1 MIILV
6 CSICLI
12 AFSWDGF
19 DLMQGA
25 TLAAIILTTDVSSL
39 PTSTFDCPKNKLNT
53 LNEVVYNIAIV
64 IILKAVPWFKEP
76 EQLKFFFSFLFF
88 VHLDISRYCWTGKCQ
103 VHSKLGLDTTHS
115 EKSKV
120 PPQYL
125 HKCSGGLVGV
135 GTNEESPEGRKAR
148 NIKEK
153 KKVQNYSLSVEVLF
167 GIVTCDLSGS
177 HANVKKKKNK
187 KKTEKKNIM
196 YFPLLSL
203 SFSWASVLPSCY
215 DHYLLKANFIFGMD
229 CNIQIAK
236 NFMGIL
242 VMFWIFSFQNSRY
255 YAIRLMS

>member
-135 GTNEESPEGRKAR
+135 GTKWRIPRGKKSKKQKG
-148 NIKEK
+148 K

-167 GIVTCDLSGS
+167 GIVNIGS
-177 HANVKKKKNK
+177 LRFSCKCKKKKK
-187 KKTEKKNIM
+187 KKKKQKKTVCISHYSAWVFLEQV
-196 YFPLLSL
+196 YFLADMIII
-203 SFSWASVLPSCY
+203 SWRVIL
-215 DHYLLKANFIFGMD
+215 YL
-229 CNIQIAK
+229 
-236 NFMGIL
+236 
-242 VMFWIFSFQNSRY
+242 VW
-255 YAIRLMS
+255 

>member
-1 MIILV
+1 M
-6 CSICLI
+6 
-12 AFSWDGF
+12 
-19 DLMQGA
+19 
-25 TLAAIILTTDVSSL
+25 
-39 PTSTFDCPKNKLNT
+39 
-53 LNEVVYNIAIV
+53 
-64 IILKAVPWFKEP
+64 
-76 EQLKFFFSFLFF
+76 
-88 VHLDISRYCWTGKCQ
+88 
-103 VHSKLGLDTTHS
+103 GLDTTHS

-203 SFSWASVLPSCY
+203 SFS
-215 DHYLLKANFIFGMD
+215 
-229 CNIQIAK
+229 
-236 NFMGIL
+236 
-242 VMFWIFSFQNSRY
+242 
-255 YAIRLMS
+255 